1 MSRLSNPPMI
11 YTAHGIVAK
20 EEGIGK
26 KHTYAIFQEEHCK
39 KAKKITCPSENTKNN
54 LSYYY
59 PEFSKK
65 IEVIYNGTDFT
76 KYANDE
82 TVERWSRKLREEYA
96 PNGERIITYV
106 GRLVPEKGVLD
117 LAKAFRMIMDDH
129 DAVLVYCGPYE
140 TYQYFANQIS
150 YEILPDMKDYV
161 IFTENV
167 NDRKEL
173 AAVYKASDAVVIPS
187 YSETFSLAAI
197 EAMAM
202 GSPVV
207 ISDVDAPRELFV
219 NNGMAIGVQPGNIES
234 IRQGIDY
241 VLSNREESMI
251 RSSLDQ
257 QKIVEKYSIEAVSN
271 RWMNTYLSVAAASC

>member
-1 MSRLSNPPMI
+1 M
-11 YTAHGIVAK
+11 
-20 EEGIGK
+20 
-26 KHTYAIFQEEHCK
+26 
-39 KAKKITCPSENTKNN
+39 
-54 LSYYY
+54 
-59 PEFSKK
+59 
-65 IEVIYNGTDFT
+65 
-76 KYANDE
+76 
-82 TVERWSRKLREEYA
+82 
-96 PNGERIITYV
+96 
-106 GRLVPEKGVLD
+106 PEKGVLD
-117 LAKAFRMIMDDH
+117 LAKAFRMITDDH

-150 YEILPDMKDYV
+150 DEILPDMKDYV

-173 AAVYKASDAVVIPS
+173 AAMYKASDAVVIPS

-234 IRQGIDY
+234 IYQGIDY

-251 RSSLDQ
+251 RSSLAQ
-257 QKIVEKYSIEAVSN
+257 QKVGEKYSIEAVSN
-271 RWMNTYLSVAAASC
+271 KWMNTYSSVAATSC